1 MKVMKRTMKIYS
13 AFLLLTILLLCPLTQ
28 ALSQEAVKPEV
39 EENTLGDGLKA
50 IQEAKGRTDS
60 ENVNTEESVQEV
72 ADDTQTEN
80 SNEAESNSEAEPQN
94 EAQVDI
100 SKPETPD
107 TSNKQVEGLPR
118 GDSLRTPEKPRYDST
133 GMRDPFK
140 PFIRL
145 VDRPSGPAPIVRP
158 PIRRYPLASFRLA
171 GIIWIG
177 NEPKAMIVDPEA
189 NTYFL
194 GVGDKIGN
202 KDGEILEVRD
212 RGILVQEKTKLE
224 NVYGEVKTEVKKS
237 VLAFQN

>member
-1 MKVMKRTMKIYS
+1 MNKTMNIYA
-13 AFLLLTILLLCPLTQ
+13 AFLLLAILMLSPLTQ
-28 ALSQEAVKPEV
+28 ALSQGAVKPKG
-39 EENTLGDGLKA
+39 ENTLGDGLKA
-50 IQEAKGRTDS
+50 IQETRGRIDVNDSNEHKGAN
-60 ENVNTEESVQEV
+60 EG

-80 SNEAESNSEAEPQN
+80 SNQPENDSESSPGN
-94 EAQVDI
+94 EAQVNDTQ
-100 SKPETPD
+100 PETQNM
-107 TSNKQVEGLPR
+107 TNKSVQDRLPR
-118 GDSLRTPEKPRYDST
+118 GDLLRNPEKPRYNSA

-140 PFIRL
+140 PFIKL
-145 VDRPSGPAPIVRP
+145 VDRPSGPSPIVRP
-158 PIRRYPLASFRLA
+158 PIRRYPLSSFRLV

-177 NEPKAMIVDPEA
+177 DEPKAMIVDPEA